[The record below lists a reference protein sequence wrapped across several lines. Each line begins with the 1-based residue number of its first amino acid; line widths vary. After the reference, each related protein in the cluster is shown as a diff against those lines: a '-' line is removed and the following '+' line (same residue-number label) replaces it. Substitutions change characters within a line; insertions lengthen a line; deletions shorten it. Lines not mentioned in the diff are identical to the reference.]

1 MNQPA
6 VHPNKP
12 IADVSSK
19 PKTSTIANSLPN
31 LPLKTIFAIT
41 FGFCG
46 VNMAFSLQSSQMS
59 RIFQTIGADPTKLGL
74 FFILPPL
81 AGLFVQPL
89 VGKYSDRTWTRFGR
103 RMPYLLFSAPLAA
116 LVMVLLPNAGSFGFG
131 YASTAALLF
140 GAIAILFMDL
150 SSNVCMQPYLQ

>member
-74 FFILPPL
+74 FFILPPTI
-81 AGLFVQPL
+81 GWIIRPTT
-89 VGKYSDRTWTRFGR
+89 SR
-103 RMPYLLFSAPLAA
+103 
-116 LVMVLLPNAGSFGFG
+116 
-131 YASTAALLF
+131 
-140 GAIAILFMDL
+140 
-150 SSNVCMQPYLQ
+150 